1 MTKTMPLDGAERDD
15 SRFRHTGELVAVGG
29 LQLPVYGEGKRL
41 PDANDLVANSLTA
54 DMLRRLAMFTADD
67 LTLQKLH
74 VELAAIDAIYDAAF
88 SQLEETITRLVRDV
102 RTARLPIFLMVM
114 RRRRKGVKQ
123 LYLYWRPTGAASA
136 GLIDPQAYLTEAT
149 NQKFEPLHA
158 RCVQAQI
165 THFVL
170 QTLREI
176 IARAHTNLTTGTKQ

>member
-1 MTKTMPLDGAERDD
+1 MTKPMHFDGAHADSSSGASRERYD
-15 SRFRHTGELVAVGG
+15 
-29 LQLPVYGEGKRL
+29 LQITDYGHGNRL
-41 PDANDLVANSLTA
+41 PAANDLVANSLTA
-54 DMLRRLAMFTADD
+54 DMLRRLATFTADD
-67 LTLQKLH
+67 LTLQALQE
-74 VELAAIDAIYDAAF
+74 ELAALDATYDAAF

-102 RTARLPIFLMVM
+102 RAARLPIFLMVM

-123 LYLYWRPTGAASA
+123 LYLYWRPTGAANA

-170 QTLREI
+170 QTMREI
-176 IARAHTNLTTGTKQ
+176 ISRAHTNLTTGTKQ

>member
-1 MTKTMPLDGAERDD
+1 MTKPMHFD
-15 SRFRHTGELVAVGG
+15 SPRHVLQIPDFRH
-29 LQLPVYGEGKRL
+29 GKRL
-41 PDANDLVANSLTA
+41 PAANDLVANSLTA
-54 DMLRRLAMFTADD
+54 DMLRRLAAFTADD
-67 LTLQKLH
+67 LTLQELH
-74 VELAAIDAIYDAAF
+74 VELDEIDALYEAAF

-102 RTARLPIFLMVM
+102 RAARLPIFLMVM

-149 NQKFEPLHA
+149 NHKFEPLHA

-176 IARAHTNLTTGTKQ
+176 IARAHTNLTIGTKQ

>member
-1 MTKTMPLDGAERDD
+1 MTKPMMFNGPEREFLHERHGLHDRQGLNVLDG
-15 SRFRHTGELVAVGG
+15 GG
-29 LQLPVYGEGKRL
+29 KSVPV
-41 PDANDLVANSLTA
+41 ANDLVAHSLTA
-54 DMLRRLAMFTADD
+54 DMLHRLAVFTAGD
-67 LTLQKLH
+67 LSLRELQL
-74 VELAAIDAIYDAAF
+74 ELAAIDAIYDAAF

-102 RTARLPIFLMVM
+102 RSARLPIFLMVM

-136 GLIDPQAYLTEAT
+136 GLIEPQAYLTEAT

-176 IARAHTNLTTGTKQ
+176 ITRAHTNLTTGTKQ